1 LEHLLPLEIITTMI
15 CAMKNLKSD
24 RSAFV
29 APVKFLILGL
39 LLLSFGSS
47 QHVEATPISVSF
59 QVFYDEL
66 SPFGDW
72 IDDPHYGYVWVPRVD
87 QNFQPYRSNGHWVMS
102 TYGNTWVSQYDW
114 GWAPFHYGRWFFSDF
129 YGWAWIPGYE
139 WGPAWV
145 NWRSGR
151 GYYGWLPLGPQTYF
165 YTSARYPIYS
175 RWVFVPRRRLLSRNV
190 YRYYLPGRNVNVIYN
205 QTTIINNNYVHNNN
219 TYVSGPSR
227 SELQQVT
234 RRNVPV
240 FEVTQG
246 RRPGRTSINKN
257 SISLYKPE
265 ISRSRTTSRNDESSR
280 PRNYMS
286 TSEFGNARSTV
297 TRPGNGGS
305 TSSATSPRSAS
316 VRAETLRNSTAPD
329 SRSARS
335 SVNTNPGVRST
346 QQQSVSPSVSSRS
359 NGSIGNTSS
368 RSRSNYTSPNNGI
381 QQRAVPS
388 PSRPDSRKITP
399 NYSETRRSSTSAYQ
413 RNNSTPTQQRALKQ
427 RAPVQKQ
434 IRKSTPLGS
443 STNTRRIAPS
453 TRQNSSVQRAPQR
466 SNTRINSNSS
476 SRSQT
481 RSAPSPQR
489 SQRSSTTRS
498 TRSDRRN

>member
-1 LEHLLPLEIITTMI
+1 
-15 CAMKNLKSD
+15 MKNLKSD

-39 LLLSFGSS
+39 LLLSFGNT
-47 QHVEATPISVSF
+47 QEVKATPISVSF

-66 SPFGDW
+66 SPYGDW
-72 IDDPHYGYVWVPRVD
+72 IDDPHYGYVWVPYAD
-87 QNFQPYRSNGHWVMS
+87 QNFQPYRTNGHWVMS

-165 YTSARYPIYS
+165 YTSARYPIHS

-190 YRYYLPGRNVNVIYN
+190 YRYYLPGRNVNIIYN
-205 QTTIINNNYVHNNN
+205 QTTIINNTYIHNNN
-219 TYVSGPSR
+219 TYISGPSR
-227 SELQQVT
+227 SELRRVT

-240 FEVTQG
+240 FEVSQG

-265 ISRSRTTSRNDESSR
+265 ISRSGTSSNNGVSSR

-286 TSEFGNARSTV
+286 SREFGNVRSTV
-297 TRPGNGGS
+297 ARPGNGRS

-316 VRAETLRNSTAPD
+316 VRAETLRNSAAPD
-329 SRSARS
+329 SRSARGY
-335 SVNTNPGVRST
+335 VNTNPGVRST
-346 QQQSVSPSVSSRS
+346 QQRVSPSVSSRS
-359 NGSIGNTSS
+359 NSSIGNSSS
-368 RSRSNYTSPNNGI
+368 RSRSNYTLPNNAR
-381 QQRAVPS
+381 QQRAVTS
-388 PSRPDSRKITP
+388 PSRPDSRKVTP
-399 NYSETRRSSTSAYQ
+399 NYQESRRSSTPAYQ
-413 RNNSTPTQQRALKQ
+413 RKNTTPTQQRVIKQ

-434 IRKSTPLGS
+434 IRKSAPSGNS
-443 STNTRRIAPS
+443 STSTRRIAPS

-466 SNTRINSNSS
+466 SNTRVTTNNS
-476 SRSQT
+476 SRSRT
-481 RSAPSPQR
+481 TSAPSPQR
-489 SQRSSTTRS
+489 SQRNTTTRS
-498 TRSDRRN
+498 GRGN